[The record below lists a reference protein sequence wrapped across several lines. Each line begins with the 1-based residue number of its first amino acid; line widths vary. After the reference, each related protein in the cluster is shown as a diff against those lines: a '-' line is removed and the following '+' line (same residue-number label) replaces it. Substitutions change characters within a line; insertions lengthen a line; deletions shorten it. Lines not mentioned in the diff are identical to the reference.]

1 MAMDNPANTVV
12 GVVTDWLQA
21 VCRKEA
27 RRAER
32 DVDHAVW
39 ETFPA
44 SDPISPYQSGDVG
57 DGHDLRLLVSADSIR
72 IVHGATADAS
82 EGEGPTRLI
91 VGETPDGATVRLAVQ
106 VDADA
111 IRRLPVNGPLAD
123 LVRSIDPAL
132 ASQAGRAATE
142 DAPNTPPEHA

>member
-1 MAMDNPANTVV
+1 MDNPANTVA

-21 VCRKEA
+21 VCRKQA

-44 SDPISPYQSGDVG
+44 SDPISPYQANEEA
-57 DGHDLRLLVSADSIR
+57 DGHDVRLVITADAIR
-72 IVHGATADAS
+72 IVHGGTADAAQT
-82 EGEGPTRLI
+82 EGPTRLI
-91 VGETPDGATVRLAVQ
+91 VGEMPDGATVRLAVQ

-111 IRRLPVNGPLAD
+111 VRRLPVNGPLAD
-123 LVRSIDPAL
+123 LVRSVDPQL
-132 ASQAGRAATE
+132 AAQAGRSANDDVPA
-142 DAPNTPPEHA
+142 TPPEHA